1 MSIVPK
7 ALWFIE
13 NHYARRPSLDEA
25 ADAVGT
31 TRFHL
36 SRTFSL
42 ATGRSITGYM
52 RGRRLTEALKLLS
65 DGAPS
70 IIAVALEAGYGS
82 HEAFTRAFHEQFG
95 VTPERAR
102 DGHVIAN
109 HLKVEPIKMNDVANI
124 DLAEP
129 RFEDRSA
136 FTVAGLGERFTMNRT
151 QDIPQLWQ
159 NFNANFDGTAPNA
172 VPDAWYGINA
182 EWGEAGQDFLYMAGV
197 EVSDTSDIP
206 KEFRT
211 FTFPAQSYVV
221 FRHSAHISSLQK
233 TYGAI
238 WGDWLPKHGYDTSQ
252 MNGFFEFY
260 GPEFDPVSGD
270 GGLELWMPASKA

>member
-1 MSIVPK
+1 MSIVSK

-13 NHYARRPSLDEA
+13 NHFGRSPSLDEV
-25 ADAVGT
+25 ADAAGA

-42 ATGRSITGYM
+42 VTGMSIMAYL

-65 DGAPS
+65 EGAPS
-70 IIAVALEAGYGS
+70 IIQVALEAGYGS
-82 HEAFTRAFHEQFG
+82 HEAFTRAFRDQFG
-95 VTPERAR
+95 MTPEQAR
-102 DGHVIAN
+102 DGKPIDECT
-109 HLKVEPIKMNDVANI
+109 KVEPINMNDATSIN
-124 DLAEP
+124 LAEP
-129 RFEDRSA
+129 RIEERAA

-151 QDIPQLWQ
+151 QDIPKLWQ
-159 NFNANFDGTAPNA
+159 NFNVNFDGTAPHA

-197 EVSDTSDIP
+197 EVTDTSDLP

-211 FTFPAQSYVV
+211 FTFPAQAYVV
-221 FRHSAHISSLQK
+221 FRHSEHIASLQK

-238 WGDWLPKHGYDTSQ
+238 WGKWLPENGYDTSA

-260 GPEFDPVSGD
+260 GPEFDPMTGN
-270 GGLELWMPASKA
+270 GGIELWMPASKA